1 MTCPPTVLATDAV
14 DVDGPVMMNV
24 EKSRRSW
31 SQIFDSQNQFNRIYV
46 PKGSGFYINF
56 FLLIWEN
63 YFKKFILWRPVVINK
78 F

>member
-31 SQIFDSQNQFNRIYV
+31 SQIFDSQNIYSNV
-46 PKGSGFYINF
+46 DLNNNNNNVWF
-56 FLLIWEN
+56 
-63 YFKKFILWRPVVINK
+63 KFIDGLKLFLAI
-78 F
+78 